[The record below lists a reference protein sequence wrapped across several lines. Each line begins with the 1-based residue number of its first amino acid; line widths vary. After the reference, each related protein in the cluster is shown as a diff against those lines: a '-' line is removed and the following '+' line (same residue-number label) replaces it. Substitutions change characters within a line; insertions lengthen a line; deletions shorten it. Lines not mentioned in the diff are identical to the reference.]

1 MTSTSNINPVTTA
14 GASPVSNRGLGSV
27 NLDDFLSLMIAEMQ
41 NQDPLDPMKNTE
53 MLQQLSQI
61 RSIGATD
68 KLTSTLDAV
77 LLGQNLT
84 TASSLI
90 GRDIDALNDDGV
102 NVQGRVDRVTVAPSA
117 DGHAA
122 TIRIHVGTDSIALN
136 NIRQILPA
144 DEES

>member
-1 MTSTSNINPVTTA
+1 MTSTSHINPVTAANAPTT
-14 GASPVSNRGLGSV
+14 SNRGLGSV

-41 NQDPLDPMKNTE
+41 NQDPLDPLKNTE

-68 KLTSTLDAV
+68 KLTTTLDAV

-90 GRDIDALNDDGV
+90 GRDIDALSDDGG
-102 NVQGRVDRVTVAPSA
+102 NVQGRVDRVTVAPA
-117 DGHAA
+117 GDGKAA
-122 TIRIHVGTDSIALN
+122 TIRVHVGNASIALN
-136 NIRQILPA
+136 NIRQIVPA
-144 DEES
+144 DAES